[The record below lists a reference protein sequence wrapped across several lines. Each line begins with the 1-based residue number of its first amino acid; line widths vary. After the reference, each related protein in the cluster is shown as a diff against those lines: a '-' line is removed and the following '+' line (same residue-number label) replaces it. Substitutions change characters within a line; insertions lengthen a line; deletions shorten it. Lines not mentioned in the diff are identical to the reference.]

1 MLLLPP
7 TSTLIYPPFPNT
19 TLVRSGLGRT
29 GRRPGRL
36 RLCCLPARCGSWVF
50 LRVGG
55 AHGIAGLA
63 PSLLRN
69 CDGEVGPLGGAEEAA
84 GHLFERVRGG
94 PLPRA
99 QLARCFAGDV
109 AEGAAERAQA
119 VPAGLQCDVEDGHV
133 RVAQQR
139 GGAFDPTRE
148 QVAVRRHA
156 EGILERARE
165 VRCGDVAHACQSLYR
180 RSEGGCVGK
189 ACVSRGRSRW
199 WPDLI
204 KK

>member
-55 AHGIAGLA
+55 AHGIGGLA

-69 CDGEVGPLGGAEEAA
+69 CDGEVGPLGGTEEAT

-94 PLPRA
+94 LFARTQFARA
-99 QLARCFAGDV
+99 LAGDV
-109 AEGAAERAQA
+109 AEGAPDRAQA
-119 VPAGLQCDVEDGHV
+119 VPTGLPRDVADGHV
-133 RVAQQR
+133 RVEQAP
-139 GGAFDPTRE
+139 GWAFDPARE
-148 QVAVRRHA
+148 QGLGRASCR
-156 EGILERARE
+156 ER
-165 VRCGDVAHACQSLYR
+165 VWQGV
-180 RSEGGCVGK
+180 
-189 ACVSRGRSRW
+189 
-199 WPDLI
+199 
-204 KK
+204 

>member
-55 AHGIAGLA
+55 SHGIAGLT

-84 GHLFERVRGG
+84 GPMFARVRGG
-94 PLPRA
+94 PTTRA
-99 QLARCFAGDV
+99 QLCRVLA
-109 AEGAAERAQA
+109 GAAADGGCERAQA
-119 VPAGLQCDVEDGHV
+119 FPAVLCADVEDGPGGF
-133 RVAQQR
+133 AQ
-139 GGAFDPTRE
+139 
-148 QVAVRRHA
+148 
-156 EGILERARE
+156 
-165 VRCGDVAHACQSLYR
+165 
-180 RSEGGCVGK
+180 
-189 ACVSRGRSRW
+189 
-199 WPDLI
+199 PD
-204 KK
+204 